1 MLFKIILFIVV
12 IFFVIRFFSRA
23 LLSMFIGNLTNKISQ
38 SQHNYHHQNNSRRK
52 EGEVIINA
60 SNKSDKKYDVKEG
73 EYVDFEEIKD

>member
-1 MLFKIILFIVV
+1 
-12 IFFVIRFFSRA
+12 
-23 LLSMFIGNLTNKISQ
+23 MFIGNLTNKISQ